1 MDTQELITIIQAA
14 QISGKSIQ
22 TMRRMIKQRKLRV
35 KKQKTPQGFNYL
47 IVKSSL
53 DELMNDAHSKAF
65 FNDYPSA
72 PVMQPQ
78 TPVNQQ
84 TQEQSQPLNTRTE
97 HATTYE
103 MPTQETT
110 REHRAINQEIIEEF
124 RGEVGKFNTTIQKL
138 IEQHQ
143 SDKTNFFDLIKTF
156 QDRVI
161 ILENQIKQ
169 LEAPKPSWWKIW
181 K

>member
-22 TMRRMIKQRKLRV
+22 TMRRMIKQKKLRV

-47 IVKSSL
+47 IVKTSL

-65 FNDYPSA
+65 FNDYPS
-72 PVMQPQ
+72 
-78 TPVNQQ
+78 TPVTQQQNPINQQ
-84 TQEQSQPLNTRTE
+84 TQERSAPIITQAEQ
-97 HATTYE
+97 ATTYE

-110 REHRAINQEIIEEF
+110 REHRSINQELIDEF
-124 RGEVGKFNTTIQKL
+124 RGEVGKFNTTIQKM
-138 IEQHQ
+138 IEQSQ
-143 SDKTNFFDLIKTF
+143 SDKQNFFDLIKTF

-161 ILENQIKQ
+161 VLENQIKQ
-169 LEAPKPSWWKIW
+169 LEAPKPSWWKVW